1 VLPSVT
7 GINASAG
14 DSSGSGGLCKKAF
27 GRARSQAS
35 IRGPEHDRQHAVRG
49 IWECEPRGE
58 GTHLAAGLYLVEALR
73 LCQVTRLLAAVP
85 LPSKVWPARA
95 ATAKTA
101 KGTCMH
107 CRTSLARHGRLE
119 ATLSTIRPL
128 WEYGSFHM
136 PLALSF
142 LKEGL
147 QAKHCQSIKV
157 QRQMDLGPLCTS

>member
-85 LPSKVWPARA
+85 LPSPVWPARA

-101 KGTCMH
+101 KGTCMQ
-107 CRTSLARHGRLE
+107 CRTSLAQHGRLE
-119 ATLSTIRPL
+119 ATLSINMGC
-128 WEYGSFHM
+128 GSFQM

-147 QAKHCQSIKV
+147 QAKHCQLIKV